1 MCRIILYIYIYTIY
15 IYNKMYNFVEG
26 VYGSHDNQI
35 SYITIFHYFFVFFT
49 TLLFLYFTNVLYK

>member
-1 MCRIILYIYIYTIY
+1 
-15 IYNKMYNFVEG
+15 MYNFVEG